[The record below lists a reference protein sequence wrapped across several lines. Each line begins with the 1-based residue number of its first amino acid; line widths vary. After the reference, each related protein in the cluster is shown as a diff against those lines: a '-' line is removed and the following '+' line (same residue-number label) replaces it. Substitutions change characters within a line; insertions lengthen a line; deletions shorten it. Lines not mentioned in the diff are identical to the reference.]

1 MNVVR
6 TCTYSDYDVKPLPGS
21 PLSPELSRLISA
33 LLSLSELLQ
42 KLSTMFV
49 ALLSAIIGD
58 VLGLIG
64 ISFSISQIKK
74 SRKRSEK
81 GIPLIGGG

>member
-33 LLSLSELLQ
+33 LLSELLQ

-49 ALLSAIIGD
+49 ALLSVIIGD
-58 VLGLIG
+58 VLGLIR
-64 ISFSISQIKK
+64 ISFSVSKI
-74 SRKRSEK
+74 
-81 GIPLIGGG
+81 